1 MLLASTLTR
10 CCKSAAAE
18 AVGMPHAL
26 YVDMTPSEYRTQLI
40 NPTFHQSRGLL
51 PTQINWAAWEHVGS
65 ESTGFTSED
74 PLIQNPPR
82 LYADRKLR
90 SQICQLAIEVWPQY
104 GPWQV
109 SKAGNLWE
117 LRGQS
122 PRPDQMPHLARADAT
137 LQGLY
142 EKVRQSPRGQP
153 NR

>member
-1 MLLASTLTR
+1 MLQVRSR
-10 CCKSAAAE
+10 RSRW
-18 AVGMPHAL
+18 HATCIIRRHDAFRISNP
-26 YVDMTPSEYRTQLI
+26 VDQPDVSSITGPVADANQL
-40 NPTFHQSRGLL
+40 SRLRARWKRVDRL
-51 PTQINWAAWEHVGS
+51 
-65 ESTGFTSED
+65 TSED